1 MTKAKA
7 ITTELSHNMNTQKM
21 LFRIMIISLVVLF
34 TAYVYL
40 IGSITFNVIARKS
53 LESTIANLTTE
64 VNELEISYLDGL
76 NSIDKDYA
84 LSKGFVDVRQNI
96 FASRSINHVAMR

>member
-40 IGSITFNVIARKS
+40 IGSINFNVIARKS

-76 NSIDKDYA
+76 NSLDKDYA

-96 FASRSINHVAMR
+96 FASRNINHVAMR

>member
-76 NSIDKDYA
+76 NNIDKDYA